1 LRSRTAADL
10 LIDCEEDRTF
20 AFTMDTYQHLMPT
33 MQEQAVRAI
42 EEAIGGTVAAGS
54 KTASC
59 RDTKPLVG
67 GGGFEPP

>member
-10 LIDCEEDRTF
+10 LIDCEEDRTL

-42 EEAIGGTVAAGS
+42 EEAIGGTVAAGLE
-54 KTASC
+54 
-59 RDTKPLVG
+59 DG
-67 GGGFEPP
+67 